1 MRRSDRVVIELS
13 DILVILEKC
22 QVLRLG
28 LCTDNQPYIVPM
40 HFAYERI
47 GGGVFIYLHSAP
59 AGRKIDM
66 IAENSRVCFEAD
78 TLHQTLEAEVACEW
92 SAVFESVIGEGDI
105 AVLTDEAE
113 KIHGLDLLMKR
124 YGFAGGP
131 QYHPQALAA
140 VAVLRIA
147 VTGISGKCKG
157 G

>member
-1 MRRSDRVVIELS
+1 MRRSDRAVTELS
-13 DILVILEKC
+13 DILALLEKC

-40 HFAYERI
+40 HFAYERV
-47 GGGVFIYLHSAP
+47 GEDVFVYLHSAP

-66 IAENSRVCFEAD
+66 IAANSRVCFEAD

-92 SAVFESVIGEGDI
+92 SAIFESVIGEGDVV
-105 AVLTDEAE
+105 VLTDAAK
-113 KIHGLDLLMKR
+113 KIHGLDLIMKR

-147 VTGISGKCKG
+147 VTGISGKRKG